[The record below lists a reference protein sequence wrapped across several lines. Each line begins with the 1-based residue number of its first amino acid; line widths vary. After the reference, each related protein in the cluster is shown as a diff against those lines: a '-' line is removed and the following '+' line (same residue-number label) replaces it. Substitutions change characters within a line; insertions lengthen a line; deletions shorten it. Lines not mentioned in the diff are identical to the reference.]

1 VSGTLKGSRHHS
13 LVFAAGAG
21 FAGGKDFRVWGHKAA
36 HELRIFVVHEGNLFS
51 AEKTRLLNIS
61 GDWNWHIV
69 V

>member
-1 VSGTLKGSRHHS
+1 
-13 LVFAAGAG
+13 VFAAGAG